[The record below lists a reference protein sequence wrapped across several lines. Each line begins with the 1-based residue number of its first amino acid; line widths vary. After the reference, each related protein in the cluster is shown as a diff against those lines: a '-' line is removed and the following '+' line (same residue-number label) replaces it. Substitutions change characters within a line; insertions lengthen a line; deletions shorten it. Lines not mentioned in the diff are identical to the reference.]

1 MNILKIQ
8 DDLKNFSQ
16 QQLVKEIQ
24 RPSGNI
30 PQFLILSE
38 LSRRKRMQTDQARAE
53 AANTPTVA
61 QEAVAAAGMPM
72 GGVAQMAQAMAPR
85 TSMTEN
91 TGIASMMPK
100 QPTRMA
106 GGGVIKANTGL
117 PKSVVIDGFKFNVYP
132 DGRVVRDMVGQP
144 TTPLDPNMTNDKL
157 IIDKAIAAAKRI
169 PSALLP
175 NTLDEAKDL
184 MANRKVAAGVGPEGT
199 KLSGEALGL
208 FSYKDYVD
216 SGLMDEDTLNFI
228 TKGLMPPTA
237 QNQTVIPEMQ
247 PKIDTVAPSGN
258 LSGRN
263 LLSGGR
269 LLASDPTAAV
279 TATEIDTG
287 LPAKTEK
294 LIDEGTIPAMTYN
307 QMVARVKAGLPLTEA
322 DLVKSVEA
330 GLLNDQQAADVNS
343 MLDGYV
349 PSKTMQDIANLNP
362 TDNATVTRSV
372 AESLNQPNVSGRNLL
387 TGVDVGGKGSDTS
400 RPEQGGEDGEDGKD
414 PLKTELDRI
423 AAIEAKSSGALL
435 EFLKD
440 IEKDKE
446 KDAIMDLVRFG
457 SILMKPTPTIG
468 QGIAD
473 AAIGTLDAKKERKK
487 DYRKNK
493 IAILGLSER
502 IAAQKAAAA
511 RSNALLNVQLQNL
524 DLRKQS
530 IDAAKNKAAMEELE
544 RKYKLLDGEG
554 NYEKLMRKLKDKGS
568 LPPDELKQLKELQD
582 LRDLLTGTSTSA
594 KKVNTADT

>member
-1 MNILKIQ
+1 MQNLI
-8 DDLKNFSQ
+8 
-16 QQLVKEIQ
+16 EIQ
-24 RPSGNI
+24 NKLKGFSDEQLAKEMRFPSGGV
-30 PQFLILSE
+30 PPFLVLGE
-38 LSRRKRMQTDQARAE
+38 LKRRQTMRLEQERSK

-61 QEAVAAAGMPM
+61 QEAVAAAGMPT

-85 TSMTEN
+85 TSMAEN
-91 TGIASMMPK
+91 TGIATMMPK

-117 PKSVVIDGFKFNVYP
+117 PKPVVLNGFRYNVYP

-144 TTPLDPNMTNDKL
+144 TTPLDPNMTNDRN
-157 IIDKAIAAAKRI
+157 IIEQVLAA
-169 PSALLP
+169 
-175 NTLDEAKDL
+175 
-184 MANRKVAAGVGPEGT
+184 
-199 KLSGEALGL
+199 
-208 FSYKDYVD
+208 
-216 SGLMDEDTLNFI
+216 
-228 TKGLMPPTA
+228 A

-247 PKIDTVAPSGN
+247 PEIDTVAP
-258 LSGRN
+258 
-263 LLSGGR
+263 
-269 LLASDPTAAV
+269 LASDPTAAV
-279 TATEIDTG
+279 PVNAD
-287 LPAKTEK
+287 K
-294 LIDEGTIPAMTYN
+294 LIDEGTPPAMTYN
-307 QMVARVKAGLPLTEA
+307 QMVARVKTGLPLTEA

-372 AESLNQPNVSGRNLL
+372 VESLNQPNVSSRNLL
-387 TGVDVGGKGSDTS
+387 TGVNVSDKGGNDTS
-400 RPEQGGEDGEDGKD
+400 RPEQGGEDGGDGED

-440 IEKDKE
+440 IEKDREKE
-446 KDAIMDLVRFG
+446 AIMDLVRFG

-487 DYRKNK
+487 DYTKNK

-524 DLRKQS
+524 DLRKQGL
-530 IDAAKNKAAMEELE
+530 DASKNKAAMEALEKKYEL
-544 RKYKLLDGEG
+544 LNGEG
-554 NYEKLMRKLKDKGS
+554 NYERLMRKLDKDKK
-568 LPPDELKQLKELQD
+568 LPPAELKLLKELQD
-582 LRDLLTGTSTSA
+582 LRDQITGTSTSA